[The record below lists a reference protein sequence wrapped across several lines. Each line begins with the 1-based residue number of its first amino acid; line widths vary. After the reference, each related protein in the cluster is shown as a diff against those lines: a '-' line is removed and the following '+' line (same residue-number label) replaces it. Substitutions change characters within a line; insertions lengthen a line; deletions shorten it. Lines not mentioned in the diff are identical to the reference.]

1 MTTQKPLPTPAA
13 SELVSGRKRLL
24 QEGGRSLTM
33 RRDYGAHR
41 VRRGEAGR
49 TVRGLC
55 TVIKKSRWWKTR
67 ENCQQPSRRLV
78 TEGSA
83 CAQCPVP
90 CARRR
95 LLAASR
101 LRGRLGRRPARSR
114 VRSRD
119 AAAPG
124 LPSEPEANLLAFSV
138 HMWEAWRGNTQCPGE
153 RGPSL
158 GLRVQIN
165 TQCCRPEPGPGGS
178 CPGALS
184 SRWDPPRKA
193 GPRGPQGSPSAS
205 PRTPPPGAAAA
216 PGSR

>member
-90 CARRR
+90 GGGSSLPPGSGGGWAGVP
-95 LLAASR
+95 L
-101 LRGRLGRRPARSR
+101 
-114 VRSRD
+114 
-119 AAAPG
+119 APG
-124 LPSEPEANLLAFSV
+124 FGAAMPQRQAFHPSPRPTLLAFSV